1 VRKSVGIA
9 VLMGICGLLVLA
21 SGAFAADVEIGCAIY
36 KFDDTFMPGVRNA
49 IAEAA

>member
-1 VRKSVGIA
+1 MRKSVGIA

-36 KFDDTFMPGVRNA
+36 KFDDTVGRRLR
-49 IAEAA
+49 IRRWT